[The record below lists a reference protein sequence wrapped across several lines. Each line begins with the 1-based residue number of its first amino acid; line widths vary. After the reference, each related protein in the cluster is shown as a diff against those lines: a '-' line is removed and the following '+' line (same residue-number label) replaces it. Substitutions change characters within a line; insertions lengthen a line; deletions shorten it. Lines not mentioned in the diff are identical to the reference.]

1 MKNRCKCNE
10 MMDGD
15 ANGRLKNETVA
26 SVALGAKSSGERRF
40 LKLSACLAHSESREM
55 IRAFEAGAD

>member
-1 MKNRCKCNE
+1 

-55 IRAFEAGAD
+55 IRAFEAELTE